1 MACHRDQGS
10 ENSIPGK
17 HGVRYKFSRKRSPLA
32 PLYSCGA
39 DAPQTVKQLY
49 QRSSCTVLKVL
60 RTTTDFPTWG
70 SGKGTE
76 NLQGIWFWRPVGFDY
91 RTSTGLGK
99 HSWRAQTKPC
109 AHQEPEERS
118 RDQVRLAC
126 ECPGVS
132 GRGMGQP
139 WPAVR
144 SGALNTTVLGAA
156 ACWHRSF
163 WRRLPLPSPP
173 LTLLWPQAKL
183 QGGNTALPNNRKLD

>member
-76 NLQGIWFWRPVGFDY
+76 NLQGIGVWRPVGFYY
-91 RTSTGLGK
+91 RTYTRLGK
-99 HSWRAQTKPC
+99 QTLAGHKENLVHTRSQKKRTASP
-109 AHQEPEERS
+109 QEIVPE
-118 RDQVRLAC
+118 L
-126 ECPGVS
+126 PVS
-132 GRGMGQP
+132 NQKSLVEA
-139 WPAVR
+139 WVD
-144 SGALNTTVLGAA
+144 SG
-156 ACWHRSF
+156 
-163 WRRLPLPSPP
+163 
-173 LTLLWPQAKL
+173 LLQR
-183 QGGNTALPNNRKLD
+183 QGH